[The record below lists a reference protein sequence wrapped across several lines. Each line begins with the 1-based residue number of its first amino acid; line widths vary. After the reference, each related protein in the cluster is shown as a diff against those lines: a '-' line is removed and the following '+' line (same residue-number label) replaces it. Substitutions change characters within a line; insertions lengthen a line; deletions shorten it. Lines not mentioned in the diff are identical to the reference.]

1 MASNSSLISDVDKVK
16 VRVATRT
23 YLFEGYIHKVKLGRE
38 NRRLSDTLNM
48 DRRFLPMVE
57 VKRWMVNEPLA
68 PPTEHVMV
76 QVAVEAIEF
85 VEPLDKRAHEEA

>member
-1 MASNSSLISDVDKVK
+1 MANNSSPVSDVDKVK

-48 DRRFLPMVE
+48 DRRFMPMIE
-57 VKRWMVNEPLA
+57 VKRWLVNEPLA
-68 PPTEHVMV
+68 PPTNHALV

-85 VEPLDKRAHEEA
+85 VEPLDKKAQEPD